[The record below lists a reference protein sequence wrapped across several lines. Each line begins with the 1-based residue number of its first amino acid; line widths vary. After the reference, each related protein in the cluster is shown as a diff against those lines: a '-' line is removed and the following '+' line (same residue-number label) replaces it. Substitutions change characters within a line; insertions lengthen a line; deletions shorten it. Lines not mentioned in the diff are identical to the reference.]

1 MLGTQWQYYIEWYPG
16 GSAEQKSLIKLTSQ
30 PRYGEDDIVVQIW
43 SNSYSP
49 SDIVSSQHPLA
60 IYAQVIKGPS
70 PVLNAD
76 VRLEVTVTKP
86 DGSGDQFAMTL
97 KDDGSGGKNENSCK

>member
-1 MLGTQWQYYIEWYPG
+1 M
-16 GSAEQKSLIKLTSQ
+16 TSQ
-30 PRYGEDDIVVQIW
+30 PRYGEDDIVIDIW

-70 PVLNAD
+70 PVLNAH
-76 VRLEVTVTKP
+76 VMVTISVTKP
-86 DGSGDQFAMTL
+86 DGTGSKFNL
-97 KDDGSGGKNENSCK
+97 KLVDDGSGGIHFFK